1 MNIQMNELH
10 SISIRD
16 TCCPKFL
23 KNGLMQNGIKGVYDV
38 RLKHHLIMMDV

>member
-1 MNIQMNELH
+1 MNIQKNKLH

-23 KNGLMQNGIKGVYDV
+23 KNGLMQNGTKGVYNV
-38 RLKHHLIMMDV
+38 HLKHHLIMMDV